1 MLRSLEHTDILCV
14 SDSLHDINLMK
25 HPSQEYHRYATIV
38 ENIRDFVKEDW
49 SVQFVHSL
57 REGNRCANYPA
68 KLGPNSGTCISG
80 VDSPPWDLLGLLVA
94 DVLSVPVL

>member
-68 KLGPNSGTCISG
+68 KLGPNSGTCISL
-80 VDSPPWDLLGLLVA
+80 VLLCRA
-94 DVLSVPVL
+94 ICLSFIYYLFMGF

>member
-1 MLRSLEHTDILCV
+1 
-14 SDSLHDINLMK
+14 MK

-57 REGNRCANYPA
+57 REGNRCVFELIVN
-68 KLGPNSGTCISG
+68 TG
-80 VDSPPWDLLGLLVA
+80 V
-94 DVLSVPVL
+94 